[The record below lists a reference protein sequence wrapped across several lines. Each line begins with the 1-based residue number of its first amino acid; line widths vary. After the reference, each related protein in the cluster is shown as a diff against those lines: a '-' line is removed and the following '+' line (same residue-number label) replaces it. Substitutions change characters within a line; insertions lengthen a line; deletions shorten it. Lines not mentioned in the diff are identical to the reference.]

1 MNIRKILSTVAV
13 TTALLSVSV
22 FSAQATIVFSTGG
35 GGTGENVLF
44 TNSVIVGNT
53 LTTQTNAGTGIL
65 FTSDEPLAANG
76 GQTGLT
82 GSDGNIDSISWTL
95 TNPLL
100 GYTTAVFRVDPSAT
114 GGATALTIT
123 GTDQFVGG
131 TFTQTLSIAPSGFFT
146 VTALGNELITSITFT
161 ANGQLDLL
169 DQVRL
174 GGVTTIA
181 AVPEAATWAMII
193 LGFAGV
199 GFLAY
204 RRQGHGQRV
213 RLV

>member
-1 MNIRKILSTVAV
+1 MNIRKVLKTIAISSAVLSAS
-13 TTALLSVSV
+13 A
-22 FSAQATIVFSTGG
+22 FAAQATIVFSTGG

-44 TNSVIVGNT
+44 TNSVIAGNT

-65 FTSDEPLAANG
+65 FTSDEPLVANG

-82 GSDGNIDSISWTL
+82 ASDGNIDSLSWTL
-95 TNPLL
+95 TNSLL
-100 GYTTAVFRVDPSAT
+100 GYTTAIFRVDPSAT

-131 TFTQTLSIAPSGFFT
+131 TFTQTLSIVPSGFFT
-146 VTALGNELITSITFT
+146 VTALGNELITSISFT
-161 ANGQLDLL
+161 ANGQLDLV

-181 AVPEAATWAMII
+181 AVPEPATWAMII

-204 RRQGHGQRV
+204 RRQGRGRRI